1 MQENHEWE
9 FGRAKRISCI
19 RNKQEAHENNVSWC
33 LQHNP
38 GYVFSRYINIR
49 DTDTYNTS
57 GKVPYSTTST
67 AAATLITT
75 MMVLFKNLLLS
86 LFITTTIRV
95 DASSS
100 SSSSPDNVS
109 SRLMVHVRSPILV
122 CCFCKTCEHNFFVE
136 CLLLEAYSI
145 RNRIEFGNLDVAY
158 TLYTTVLILTYIIFD

>member
-19 RNKQEAHENNVSWC
+19 RNKQEAHENNVSRC

-38 GYVFSRYINIR
+38 GYVFSRYINLR

-109 SRLMVHVRSPILV
+109 SRLMVHVRSPILPSLLVFFYLCITRLPVSTIYLSSV
-122 CCFCKTCEHNFFVE
+122 C
-136 CLLLEAYSI
+136 YS
-145 RNRIEFGNLDVAY
+145 
-158 TLYTTVLILTYIIFD
+158 